1 MTNQGSIK
9 LEIDKKTFDHV
20 QSQLDA
26 LNTGGVQS
34 AYRALVKVLFKI
46 KSEAQLRL
54 TGRGHIKTSR
64 LKNSIYVKTKTPTI
78 TPTNSLSYSDG
89 TGKSY
94 NSDLTTVSIGEF
106 EGAVGTNV
114 EYAAAVELGA
124 RPHIIQAKN
133 AKVLSNGKQIFGKR
147 VNHPG
152 FAGDSF
158 LYWALKN
165 VNVSQSVAKDM
176 QDDLKFGKFLG
187 KFGSTPQS
195 GKALT
200 NND

>member
-1 MTNQGSIK
+1 MANNSIK
-9 LEIDKKTFDHV
+9 LEVDKKTFDHV
-20 QSQLDA
+20 KSQLDA

-34 AYRALVKVLFKI
+34 AYRAIIKVLFKI

-54 TGRGHIKTSR
+54 TGRGHIVSSR
-64 LKNSIYVKTKTPTI
+64 LKNSIYIKTKTPTI
-78 TPTNSLSYSDG
+78 TPTNSQSYSDN

-94 NSDLTTVSIGEF
+94 NSDLTTVSVGDL

-114 EYAAAVELGA
+114 EYASAIELGA
-124 RPHIIQAKN
+124 PPHVIQVKD
-133 AKVLSNGKQIFGKR
+133 AKVLSDGKRIFGRR

-152 FAGDSF
+152 YKGDSF

-165 VNVSQSVAKDM
+165 VNVQQSVAKDM

-187 KFGSTPQS
+187 KFGATPKA

-200 NND
+200 NTD